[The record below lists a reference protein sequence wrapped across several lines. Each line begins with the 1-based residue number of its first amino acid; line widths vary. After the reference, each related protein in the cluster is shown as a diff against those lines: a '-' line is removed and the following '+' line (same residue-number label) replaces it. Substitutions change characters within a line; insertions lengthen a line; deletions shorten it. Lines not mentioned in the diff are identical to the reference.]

1 MQTTAGPLRGAPTAR
16 GHRLFP
22 ICIRNN
28 TPRPRKSKSV
38 TSCIRS
44 TFFFFFFFDW
54 ISGTDLVEKLERS
67 AHRQILPNFPLSF
80 SSPRAFLCKHHVIV
94 ISRQLNFFFCFSHF
108 HEIFDRAETFWKNL
122 RGDKEI
128 SVSLSLRRNKY
139 KITRGFEGG
148 WRGRKF
154 DVSSTTIKEK
164 KMYNGDGYVKMCCN
178 KMCRDKSI
186 IRIRLSRVVK
196 RTFLLLD

>member
-44 TFFFFFFFDW
+44 TFFFFFFFLIGYRGP
-54 ISGTDLVEKLERS
+54 ISWKNSNVPRIDRFYPIFLFL
-67 AHRQILPNFPLSF
+67 
-80 SSPRAFLCKHHVIV
+80 SPRAFLCKHHVIV

-108 HEIFDRAETFWKNL
+108 HEIFYRAETFWKNL